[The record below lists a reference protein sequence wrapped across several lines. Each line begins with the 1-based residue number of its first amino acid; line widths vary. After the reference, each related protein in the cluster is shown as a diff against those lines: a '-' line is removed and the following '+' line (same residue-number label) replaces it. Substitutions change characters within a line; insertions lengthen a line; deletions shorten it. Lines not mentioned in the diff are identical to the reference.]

1 MGYSPQGCKES
12 DTTEATYQGTVYAII
27 NKNSVFFYSNFSF
40 DVKCICK
47 KHVLRVRSLSFD
59 KYIHLYSPNF
69 CQSIIYQVG
78 PENPVATRADF
89 FLACLGNEPALCS
102 SQVDSSLPIAL
113 LLLPVGLQPARGA
126 WLPSVGHLDWGI
138 QSAVQT
144 HLLPWMDIHLCELPL
159 PLCPIPRA
167 WVLI

>member
-1 MGYSPQGCKES
+1 MYLQK
-12 DTTEATYQGTVYAII
+12 A
-27 NKNSVFFYSNFSF
+27 
-40 DVKCICK
+40 
-47 KHVLRVRSLSFD
+47 HVLRVWSLSFD

-69 CQSIIYQVG
+69 CQSIIYLVG

-89 FLACLGNEPALCS
+89 FPACLGNEPALCS

-113 LLLPVGLQPARGA
+113 LLLPVGLQPAKGA

-138 QSAVQT
+138 QSVVQT
-144 HLLPWMDIHLCELPL
+144 HLLPWMGIHLCEFPL

-167 WVLI
+167 WVPIWVLFFPSRLMTSVPFWQSDRPWVLLPVSS